1 MAKLPLILKLT
12 LVMSFLTKL
21 GVTGILRSFRLVLK
35 GKAGKE
41 IPRVINIRVF
51 QKFSANNV
59 ALLELVT
66 FHLSQKTTSQDHY
79 ID

>member
-35 GKAGKE
+35 EKAGKE

-59 ALLELVT
+59 ALLELDT